1 MKPKIQT
8 AEESQSQSYQERNP
22 RETPGSSWRGSGY
35 TSTLR
40 QWCIMSARLQ
50 VSDLIA
56 HPGTARAEQGSD
68 RVSVAFINAS
78 VDGEVG
84 FDLAI
89 RSLTDGV
96 VVRGS
101 IDASVDLTCTRC
113 LITWTEELTVPVEAV
128 FRKHPD
134 DTSDELPIDAAGW
147 IDIGEVIHDEVA
159 LGLPKRPLCK
169 DDCLGLCPTC
179 GTDLNVDPC
188 EGHGDTLE
196 SPFAVLRQLLADETP
211 RQLSADETPQKPES

>member
-1 MKPKIQT
+1 
-8 AEESQSQSYQERNP
+8 
-22 RETPGSSWRGSGY
+22 
-35 TSTLR
+35 
-40 QWCIMSARLQ
+40 MSARLQ

-68 RVSVAFINAS
+68 HVSVTFTNGS

-84 FDLAI
+84 FDVML

-101 IDASVDLTCTRC
+101 ATASVDLTCTRC
-113 LITWTEELTVPVEAV
+113 LTTWSEDLTVPIEAV
-128 FRKHPD
+128 FRRPPD
-134 DTSDELPIDAAGW
+134 DDSDELPIDAAGW
-147 IDIGEVIHDEVA
+147 IELGPVVHDEVA
-159 LGLPKRPLCK
+159 LGVPERPLCK

-179 GTDLNVDPC
+179 GTDLNVEPC

-196 SPFAVLRQLLADETP
+196 SPFAVLRQLFADEAS
-211 RQLSADETPQKPES
+211 RQLSADEAAQKPES